1 MCCCVLFAATATTAR
16 RSSCAIGTK
25 QYQSHADGFLLYAI
39 EATIRVLAIGEDCQ
53 NKHDETLEKCY
64 YVARC
69 PFLVLLRGSHAM
81 DPREYQ

>member
-1 MCCCVLFAATATTAR
+1 MCCVGVLFAAAVV
-16 RSSCAIGTK
+16 SCSFRTE
-25 QYQSHADGFLLYAI
+25 QYQPQDDGYLVYAI
-39 EATIRVLAIGEDCQ
+39 EATIRVLAIGEECPNQ
-53 NKHDETLEKCY
+53 HDETFEKCY